1 MQSSEAGVVVDLT
14 PSSEQLEI
22 TISSAAFLRDRLP
35 VTATR
40 SQFASASNVDDAAW
54 ADAAELG
61 WFSLGL
67 PVALGGVG
75 GSLAD
80 EALLFIEIGRSLAS
94 GPFLSTVLAARV
106 AAFGSDAALAEQ
118 IANGHRVG
126 LAIPSAPGLI
136 GLDGLINGEVQT
148 LDAESDGLVLIVTPD
163 QSLLVAVKHLSEVTE
178 VECIERAVRLKRA
191 VARSVKPLVV
201 LQSAADPVALR
212 GHVLVAA
219 MLTGITEAVRDIS
232 AEHAKNRVQFDRPIG
247 VNQAVKHPC
256 AEMAVQAQLAYAQTM
271 FAALCIDE
279 GRNDAELH
287 ALSAY
292 MVAFQAAETSAAGTI
307 QLLGGMGFTFEHDAQ
322 LYVKRAYV
330 LSMLFGGTSTLLNR
344 LLTLPESQL

>member
-1 MQSSEAGVVVDLT
+1 VDLT

-22 TISSAAFLRDRLP
+22 TTSSAGFLRDRLP
-35 VTATR
+35 VTVTR
-40 SQFASASNVDDAAW
+40 SQFGAASNVDDVAW

-67 PVALGGVG
+67 PVVQGGVG

-80 EALLFIEIGRSLAS
+80 EALLLIEIGRSLAS
-94 GPFLSTVLAARV
+94 GPFLSTVLGARV
-106 AAFGSDAALAEQ
+106 AAFGADAALAEQ
-118 IANGHRVG
+118 IANGRRVG
-126 LAIPSAPGLI
+126 MAIASAPSLVGA
-136 GLDGLINGEVQT
+136 DGLVTGELQL
-148 LDAESDGLVLIVTPD
+148 LDAESDGLVLVVTPD
-163 QSLLVAVKHLSEVTE
+163 RSLLVAVSDLNEVTD
-178 VECIERAVRLKRA
+178 VECIDPAVRLKRV
-191 VARSVKPLVV
+191 VARSVKPLVILESTV
-201 LQSAADPVALR
+201 DPVALR

-287 ALSAY
+287 ALSAH
-292 MVAFQAAETSAAGTI
+292 MVAFQAAETSAAATI

-344 LLTLPESQL
+344 LLALPESTL